1 MTEYTGNFTNTHG
14 KIAIVVA
21 KFNEI
26 VTKNLV
32 RGAKE
37 TLHQFGIQDD
47 EIDVIWVPGAFEIG
61 FTAQKLIKSDKYA
74 GLKRRSKFIYPPKAF
89 REDVELKY
97 APVFF

>member
-21 KFNEI
+21 KFNKI

-37 TLHQFGIQDD
+37 TPSSIRN
-47 EIDVIWVPGAFEIG
+47 P
-61 FTAQKLIKSDKYA
+61 
-74 GLKRRSKFIYPPKAF
+74 RR
-89 REDVELKY
+89 
-97 APVFF
+97 